1 MKKLFLSIS
10 AIVLLAFAAQAHN
23 KMKVG
28 SDYSYVS
35 MERTTCFGTCPNY
48 KIEIFS
54 TGRIRYTGRAF
65 AKPQGTYEKKV
76 SKKIIAS
83 IFDEMRKYNI
93 DTCSEM
99 YPMKIADLPGI
110 IYNFKSSNTT
120 KHIQNAQFGP
130 AFLKEIADDMDNIGK
145 PGSSWKKTAS
155 YKEPK

>member
-1 MKKLFLSIS
+1 MKKLFFGIS
-10 AIVLLAFAAQAHN
+10 AILLIAATAQAQH
-23 KMKVG
+23 KIKAG
-28 SDYSYVS
+28 TSYSYVS

-48 KIEIFS
+48 KIEIS
-54 TGRIRYTGRAF
+54 SNGHIKYTGRAF

-110 IYNFKSSNTT
+110 IYYFKSGSTT

-130 AFLKEIADDMDNIGK
+130 VFLKEIADDMDSIGK
-145 PGSSWKKTAS
+145 PGKGWKKTAS
-155 YKEPK
+155 YKDPR